1 MSSQNSWTWLRLDVV
16 LAIHEAQLAEHGGQT
31 GVRSSDLLE
40 SALARPQSL
49 TDYDAAADGIAIGA
63 MYAIAIVRNHP
74 FLDGNKRTGWV
85 AMRTFLELNGI
96 AMRFAPAVAVSE
108 VLALAAGER
117 DDVTFTAWV
126 RSRVDP

>member
-1 MSSQNSWTWLRLDVV
+1 MSSQNNGTWLRLDVV
-16 LAIHEAQLAEHGGQT
+16 LAIHEAQLAEHGGQA

-40 SALARPQSL
+40 SALGRPQSL
-49 TDYDAAADGIAIGA
+49 ADYAAAADGVAIGA

-96 AMRFAPAVAVSE
+96 TLTFAPAVAVAE
-108 VLALAAGER
+108 VLALAASER
-117 DDVTFTAWV
+117 DDAAFTAWV
-126 RSRVDP
+126 RSCVPP